1 MRVMRMRHNKKR
13 NTAFLYEALIAE
25 IAKCIVN
32 KDETRKLKVLGIVKE
47 HFQKGRILNRELG
60 LYMTLLESNS
70 IEPAVTERVVSE
82 VRRVYSGLNSQE
94 VFSSQTKLIDDV
106 NKNLSKSVYSNFV
119 PNYKSIA
126 SISQLFD
133 EDMPIKELVLL
144 ERKVIDSISLKE
156 EVEAD
161 KIYHIDNVVFRNFV
175 EKFNTA
181 YSKPLLEN
189 QKELLVKYIS
199 SFSDSGIDFKIFL
212 NEEIGQLKKKLID
225 SMDLKEMK
233 ADSEMSLK
241 SKEVVDI
248 LEGFKNSE
256 INRDSLLKILKI
268 QNLVTEISS

>member
-1 MRVMRMRHNKKR
+1 MRMRHNKKR

-25 IAKCIVN
+25 ISKCIIK
-32 KDETRKLKVLGIVKE
+32 KDENRKLKVLGIIKE
-47 HFQKGRILNRELG
+47 HFRKGSVLNRELS
-60 LYMTLLESNS
+60 LYMTLLESGP
-70 IEPAVTERVVSE
+70 IELSVTERVVTE
-82 VRRVYSGLNSQE
+82 VRRVYSGLNSEE
-94 VFSSQTKLIDDV
+94 VFSNQTKLIDDV

-126 SISQLFD
+126 SISQLFG

-156 EVEAD
+156 EDASDQISHV
-161 KIYHIDNVVFRNFV
+161 DNIVFRNFV
-175 EKFNTA
+175 EKFNNA
-181 YSKPLLEN
+181 YSAPLLEN

-233 ADSEMSLK
+233 ADTEMSSK
-241 SKEVVDI
+241 SKEVIDI
-248 LEGFKNSE
+248 LEGFKKAE
-256 INRDSLLKILKI
+256 IDRDSLLKILKI